1 MAIKIITDST
11 SDIPFE
17 QQQELGIEIVPLS
30 VRFGSEEYIDG
41 VTLTKQEFYKK
52 LTECSD
58 LPTTAQVNP
67 DQFATVF
74 QKHLDAGDEVV
85 GIFIS
90 GKLSGTFQSADIA
103 KNMLGSDKIHVID
116 SLNVTFGLA
125 LLVYEA
131 VKMRDNGLSAQEICE
146 GIYGLIKKLKFYIIL
161 DTLKYLKMGGR
172 LSSSAAF
179 MGTML
184 HIKPIISLVD
194 GAVAVVEKKKGQKA
208 AVEWLT
214 QRVDEQQ
221 PNPECEVVFGGSAAP
236 EFVALVQGSLRRQ
249 VPENREKTV
258 EMGAVV
264 GTHAGPGSAGL
275 AYIAKTDE

>member
-131 VKMRDNGLSAQEICE
+131 VKMRDNGLSAQEICD

-208 AVEWLT
+208 AVEWLM
-214 QRVDEQQ
+214 QKVDRQQ

-236 EFVALVQGSLRRQ
+236 EFVALVQSELRAR
-249 VPENREKTV
+249 VPEEKEKTV

>member
-11 SDIPFE
+11 CDIPFE
-17 QQQELGIEIVPLS
+17 RQQELGIEIVPLS

-131 VKMRDNGLSAQEICE
+131 VKMRDNGLSAQEICD

-208 AVEWLT
+208 AVEWLM
-214 QRVDEQQ
+214 QKVDRQQ
-221 PNPECEVVFGGSAAP
+221 PNPDCEVVFGGSAAP
-236 EFVALVQGSLRRQ
+236 EFVALVQSELRAR
-249 VPENREKTV
+249 VPEEKEKTV

>member
-1 MAIKIITDST
+1 MAIRIITDST
-11 SDIPFE
+11 SDLPLE
-17 QQQELGIEIVPLS
+17 RQEELGIEIVPLS

-52 LTECSD
+52 LTECD
-58 LPTTAQVNP
+58 ELPTTAQVNP
-67 DQFATVF
+67 DQFTKVF
-74 QKHLDAGDEVV
+74 QKHLDAGDEVI

-90 GKLSGTFQSADIA
+90 GKLSGTYQSADIA
-103 KNMLGSDKIHVID
+103 KNILGSEKIHVID

-131 VKMRDNGLSAQEICE
+131 VKMRDKGFSAQEICD
-146 GIYGLIKKLKFYIIL
+146 GIYDLIKRLKFYIIL

-194 GAVAVVEKKKGQKA
+194 GAVSVVEKKKGQKA
-208 AVEWLT
+208 AVEWLM
-214 QRVDEQQ
+214 QNIDQLRPD
-221 PNPECEVVFGGSAAP
+221 PDCEVVFGGSAAP
-236 EFVALVQGSLRRQ
+236 EFVALVQNALKERGKVKSG
-249 VPENREKTV
+249 KMV

-275 AYIAKTDE
+275 AFIAEKDN